1 MMTVSGGTITCGAQ
15 CGRGA
20 LQGRIIGY
28 SQAPVRAQAGGSAFL
43 QVSIGYAQELDDLLG
58 AGLILDEPA
67 VSQPIV

>member
-43 QVSIGYAQELDDLLG
+43 KVSIDYAQKFEDFLG
-58 AGLILDEPA
+58 AGLMLDEPA